1 MSIKNIIKSLSDER
15 WNIGFICNDLDS
27 VMNGDAIRVNWV
39 KHHYKDS
46 WFADPFIL
54 DVTDTDIIL
63 LVEEWYKPIRRG
75 RISKLVID
83 RNTFVLKDIQVVL
96 QLDTHL
102 SFPVIERRE
111 DGVYIYPENGESGNL
126 SIYQYNV
133 QNSNCTKVG
142 ALCDDAVEDAI
153 CTELFGEKLMFATP
167 RTNPNGKELSIY
179 SWDSQTNKYVLKEE
193 EYFKENV
200 ARMAGNFFEYKGQF
214 YRPTQECNAQYGHA
228 VTLQEVNHE
237 NDKWTFNEVRRMC
250 SVNKRLS
257 VGMHTFNMYKGVI
270 VTDALGFDRMWIR
283 RMLNA
288 IHIIR

>member
-15 WNIGFICNDLDS
+15 WNIGFISNDVDS
-27 VMNGDAIRVNWV
+27 VMNGDPIRVNWV

-54 DVTDTDIIL
+54 DVTDTDIIV

-83 RNTFVLKDIQVVL
+83 RKTFVLKDLQVVL

-111 DGVYIYPENGESGNL
+111 DGIYIYPENGEAGNL
-126 SIYQYNV
+126 TLYRYDAEN
-133 QNSNCTKVG
+133 NLCEKVG
-142 ALCDDAVEDAI
+142 IICDDAVEDAI
-153 CTELFGEKLMFATP
+153 CTEQFGEKLMFATP
-167 RTNPNGKELSIY
+167 RTNPNGNVLGIYGWNEQTHKYIEKE
-179 SWDSQTNKYVLKEE
+179 KV
-193 EYFKENV
+193 YFGENV
-200 ARMAGNFFEYKGQF
+200 ARMAGNFFSYQGKII
-214 YRPTQECNAQYGHA
+214 RPTQECNVQYGHA

-237 NDKWTFNEVRRMC
+237 NDKWTFHEIRRMYT
-250 SVNKRLS
+250 VNKKLT
-257 VGMHTFNMYKGVI
+257 VGMHTFNMYKGMI

-283 RMLNA
+283 KILRVL
-288 IHIIR
+288 HVIR